1 VLLDCSREF
10 EMLGK
15 YIEKII
21 TTAQLVGDPKVLV
34 DLESTL
40 ADQVSKTQLARA
52 QMEEKG

>member
-1 VLLDCSREF
+1 
-10 EMLGK
+10 MLGK